1 MSKERLEEIKEHFAY
16 CMDEG
21 LLFAEQEE
29 KLLEELYTQAERVE
43 IVSDTLNQEVAY
55 SAKLERQNKRYR
67 DYLKQIKDYMIDDIN
82 TEVETSPHFI
92 KNICDEALEGSE

>member
-67 DYLKQIKDYMIDDIN
+67 DYLKQIKDYMIEDIN
-82 TEVETSPHFI
+82 KEVETSTHYI
-92 KNICDEALEGSE
+92 KYIFDEAL